1 MTSKHRVFSHTTDI
15 NYADYT
21 KNKKGVEM
29 LKPLK
34 IEYNKIHK
42 YEQDTE
48 IFKNINRFKN
58 YDEFLNM
65 SRAYF
70 NYIDGECRPKFVTNL
85 YNANIS
91 YVEKDFVDDDI
102 QVCKEE
108 NLYLYPYGLFN
119 NNKNCVLLYPYKI
132 DISKWCTGKETICPL
147 LFNETYPIC
156 PPQPE
161 TKDCHST
168 NQQSPTNQQDTTIQ
182 QNPVIQQYPT
192 LHQQTIL
199 HNFTTV
205 NTKVKTKCDRCKT
218 LLCKRGLCNNCN
230 KKKEDKCHCK
240 ETSHLYSHSPVVTNI
255 ISQKRIKK
263 LKTGVSF

>member
-1 MTSKHRVFSHTTDI
+1 MTSKHRVFSHALDI
-15 NYADYT
+15 NYVDYT

-65 SRAYF
+65 SRSYF
-70 NYIDGECRPKFVTNL
+70 NYIDEECRPEFVKNL

-91 YVEKDFVDDDI
+91 YVEKDLFDDDNNI
-102 QVCKEE
+102 TKVCKEE
-108 NLYLYPYGLFN
+108 DLYLYPYGVLN
-119 NNKNCVLLYPYKI
+119 DNKNCVLLYPYKI
-132 DISKWCTGKETICPL
+132 DISKWCTTKETICPL

-156 PPQPE
+156 PPQPQKQQQPIVNNSYQPILQE
-161 TKDCHST
+161 EPPSQS
-168 NQQSPTNQQDTTIQ
+168 NQQHIA
-182 QNPVIQQYPT
+182 
-192 LHQQTIL
+192 IL
-199 HNFTTV
+199 HNV
-205 NTKVKTKCDRCKT
+205 KINKDKVKNNCDKCKT

-230 KKKEDKCHCK
+230 KKENKCHCH
-240 ETSHLYSHSPVVTNI
+240 ETNNVYSQLPVVTNTNI